1 MCLRAAWLCNVSWS
15 FLDSHLINWYFPNS
29 HSNKPFYFC
38 VSREKL
44 FPARHGFFVNCKLSL
59 AMIEI
64 RVWVSE
70 TTSFY
75 RPICNTKM
83 SKSKEFH
90 FTSVYFVS
98 KLCNALVQG
107 QCTGRIQFKA
117 LTTLHSNL
125 RVSRTKNENLSWQ
138 VGKDINL
145 WAFGK
150 IVTS

>member
-1 MCLRAAWLCNVSWS
+1 MFPDLFWIHIWLIDI
-15 FLDSHLINWYFPNS
+15 FPTAIQINLFTSVYLEGNF
-29 HSNKPFYFC
+29 
-38 VSREKL
+38 
-44 FPARHGFFVNCKLSL
+44 FPASHGFFVNCQLSL
-59 AMIEI
+59 VMIEI

-90 FTSVYFVS
+90 FTSVYFVC

-107 QCTGRIQFKA
+107 HCTGRIQFKA

-138 VGKDINL
+138 VGEDINL